1 MICLLLELFHLLL
14 IVSVVQVL
22 EVHELLLE
30 AKLTP
35 EKQILLLGHL
45 PEVLLAVCI
54 ERVILIY

>member
-35 EKQILLLGHL
+35 EKQVLLLRHL
-45 PEVLLAVCI
+45 SEVLLAVCI